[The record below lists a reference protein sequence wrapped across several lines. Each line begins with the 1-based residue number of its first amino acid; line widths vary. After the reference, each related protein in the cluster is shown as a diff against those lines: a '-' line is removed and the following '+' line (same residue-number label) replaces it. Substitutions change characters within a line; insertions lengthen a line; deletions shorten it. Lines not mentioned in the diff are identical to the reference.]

1 MATPQWLLACDGQ
14 FRMALRDMRFQVQK
28 YPYFGNITM
37 TKSESFADRTVF
49 PPERLQWCHGQF
61 LALTPF

>member
-1 MATPQWLLACDGQ
+1 MGNSEWRFAVRV
-14 FRMALRDMRFQVQK
+14 FRDKKK
-28 YPYFGNITM
+28 YPYFGYITM
-37 TKSESFADRTVF
+37 TKSENFADRTVF